1 LGIGDKRL
9 GDVATTLFCTKCGKK
24 AAEGDLFCAGCG
36 AKLTTAEGVSKG
48 APPKR
53 RTLKEELAQIQSVG
67 FWVALFVTLP
77 TLSLPTLLVNLI
89 APGTMGADEAQSIWN
104 VLVLTAPLT
113 AAIAILILA
122 IHYDWFDNGW
132 IFVLFA
138 AGVLAITTLIANGL
152 SVGGGVDVGAVWQ
165 AVGYQP
171 FNFFEGLLV
180 TYYQIYGFWSFASSI
195 VVGCFLAWIWIEK
208 LVPSLFAKSKS

>member
-1 LGIGDKRL
+1 
-9 GDVATTLFCTKCGKK
+9 VSTTLFCTKCGKQ
-24 AAEGDLFCAGCG
+24 AAAGDLFCAKCG
-36 AKLTTAEGVSKG
+36 ATLSTAESTPQVATK
-48 APPKR
+48 KR
-53 RTLKEELAQIQSVG
+53 RTLKEDLGQIQSVG
-67 FWVALFVTLP
+67 FWVALFITLP
-77 TLSLPTLLVNLI
+77 TLSVPALLVNLI

-113 AAIAILILA
+113 AAVTLLIFS

-138 AGVLAITTLIANGL
+138 AGVLVATTWIADAL
-152 SVGGGVDVGAVWQ
+152 SIGGGVDVGAVWQ

-180 TYYQIYGFWSFASSI
+180 TYYQLYGFWSFASSI
-195 VVGCFLAWIWIEK
+195 VVGSFLAWIWIDK
-208 LVPSLFAKSKS
+208 VVPKLFAQSRSQ